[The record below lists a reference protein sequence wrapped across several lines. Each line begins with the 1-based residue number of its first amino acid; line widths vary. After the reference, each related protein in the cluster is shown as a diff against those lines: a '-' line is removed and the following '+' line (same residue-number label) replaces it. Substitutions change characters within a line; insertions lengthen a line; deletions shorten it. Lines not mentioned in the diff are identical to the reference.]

1 MTSRHDA
8 PNTRYRFQPE
18 VDGLLQAEA
27 RLPAA
32 EGSTLIVSHS
42 QRRQELPGLTKNA
55 GCPLTVE
62 TRLRSPWDRQVD
74 AGHDLPGHRP

>member
-55 GCPLTVE
+55 GVSSHGGDTASIPLGPPGG
-62 TRLRSPWDRQVD
+62 RRS
-74 AGHDLPGHRP
+74 